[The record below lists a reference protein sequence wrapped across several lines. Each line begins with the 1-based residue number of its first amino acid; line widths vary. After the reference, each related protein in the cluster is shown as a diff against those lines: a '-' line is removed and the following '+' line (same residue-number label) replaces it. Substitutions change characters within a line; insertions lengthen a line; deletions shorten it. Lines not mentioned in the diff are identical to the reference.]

1 MVLRM
6 TRAKSYASDFL
17 AFVNSSPTPY
27 HVVDNAKKLLLN
39 AGFLELKERESWNGK
54 VEKGK
59 KYFLTRNGSSII
71 AFAVGN
77 EWKRGNGFAIVG
89 AHTDSPSLRLKPVS
103 KKSSDGYLQVGV
115 ELYGGGLWH
124 TWFDRD
130 LSVAGRVYVSE
141 NGKLVPRLIKVD
153 KPILRIPT
161 LAIHLDREANT
172 KFEFNK
178 ESQLFPIAGLAEEI
192 LNKADTNEKTTAI
205 EEAEAKAEEDSFQP
219 FAAMN
224 ERHQP
229 KVIAL
234 IAEAAGV
241 PISAVRD
248 FELILYDTHPSALG
262 GISDEFIFSQRLDN
276 QMMSYCAIRGL
287 IDSLEA
293 ENGLEGDSVI
303 RMISCFD
310 HEEIGSESAQG
321 ARSSLLPSIV
331 KRLSGLSGI
340 PSIDAKEE
348 AIVGGRFYEETAIK
362 SFLISADMAHAVH
375 PNYSGKYDTTHKPQI
390 NKGPVIKINANQR
403 YSTNSP
409 GILLVEEVAKIS
421 KTPLQLFVVRND
433 SSCGSTI
440 GPALAS
446 LLGIRTLDLGNPQ
459 LSMHS
464 IRETGGS
471 ADVEHACSLFAG
483 FFNHYATIE
492 NKIFVD

>member
-1 MVLRM
+1 MVLKM
-6 TRAKSYASDFL
+6 SRAKAYASDFL
-17 AFVNSSPTPY
+17 AFVNASPTPY

-39 AGFLELKERESWNGK
+39 AGFLELKERDSWSGK

-77 EWKRGNGFAIVG
+77 EWKRGNGIAIVG
-89 AHTDSPSLRLKPVS
+89 AHTDSPSLRMKPVS

-130 LSVAGRVYVSE
+130 LSVAGRVYISD
-141 NGKLVPRLIKVD
+141 NGNLVPRLIKVN

-192 LNKADTNEKTTAI
+192 LNKADTSEKATV
-205 EEAEAKAEEDSFQP
+205 EDDEEEDSFQP
-219 FAAMN
+219 LPPMN

-234 IAEAAGV
+234 LAEAAGV
-241 PISAVRD
+241 PVSAVRD
-248 FELILYDTHPSALG
+248 FELILYDTQPSTFG
-262 GISDEFIFSQRLDN
+262 GMSDEFIFSQRLDN
-276 QMMSYCAIRGL
+276 QMSSYCAIRGL
-287 IDSLEA
+287 IDSLE
-293 ENGLEGDSVI
+293 GDDVLEGDPVI

-321 ARSSLLPSIV
+321 ARSSLLPAVV
-331 KRLSGLSGI
+331 KRLSGLSAI
-340 PSIDAKEE
+340 PSVDAEEE
-348 AIVGGRFYEETAIK
+348 ATGAGRFYDETAIK

-375 PNYSGKYDTTHKPQI
+375 PNYSGKYESTHRPQI

-433 SSCGSTI
+433 SPCGSTI

-446 LLGIRTLDLGNPQ
+446 LLGTRTLDLGNPQ

-471 ADVEHACSLFAG
+471 ADVEHACSLFAAY
-483 FFNHYATIE
+483 FSHYATIE
-492 NKIFVD
+492 KKIFVD

>member
-1 MVLRM
+1 MSLPKFSNMSRTM
-6 TRAKSYASDFL
+6 AYASDFL
-17 AFVNSSPTPY
+17 SFVNASPSPY
-27 HVVDNAKKLLLN
+27 HVVDNAKKLLLT
-39 AGFLELKERESWNGK
+39 AGFLELKERDAWAGK
-54 VEKGK
+54 IEKGK
-59 KYFLTRNGSSII
+59 KYFLTRNGSSIV
-71 AFAVGN
+71 AFGVGQD
-77 EWKRGNGFAIVG
+77 WRAGNGIAMVG
-89 AHTDSPSLRLKPVS
+89 AHTDSPTLRLKPVS
-103 KKSSDGYLQVGV
+103 KKWSEGYLQVGV

-124 TWFDRD
+124 SWFDRD

-141 NGKLVPRLIKVD
+141 NGNLVPKLIKIN

-161 LAIHLDREANT
+161 LAIHLDRDANT

-192 LNKADTNEKTTAI
+192 LNKSDTGEVAPV
-205 EEAEAKAEEDSFQP
+205 EEDQRSFNSL
-219 FAAMN
+219 AAVN
-224 ERHQP
+224 DRHQP
-229 KVIAL
+229 KVVAL

-248 FELILYDTHPSALG
+248 FELILYDTHPGTFG
-262 GISDEFIFSQRLDN
+262 GISDEFIVSQRLDN

-287 IDSLEA
+287 IDSLETA
-293 ENGLEGDSVI
+293 DALEGDATI
-303 RMISCFD
+303 RLISCFD

-321 ARSSLLPSIV
+321 ARSNFLPAIV
-331 KRLSGLSGI
+331 KRLSSLSAV
-340 PSIDAKEE
+340 PDIDTSGA
-348 AIVGGRFYEETAIK
+348 ATDASRHYEETAIK

-375 PNYSGKYDTTHKPQI
+375 PNYSGKYDSTHRPQM

-409 GILLVEEVAKIS
+409 GILLVEEAAKIS

-446 LLGIRTLDLGNPQ
+446 LLGTRTLDLGNPQ

-471 ADVEHACSLFAG
+471 ADVEHACSLFAAY
-483 FFNHYATIE
+483 FNNYEKLEKSI
-492 NKIFVD
+492 IVD

>member
-1 MVLRM
+1 MVFKM
-6 TRAKSYASDFL
+6 SRAKAYASDFL
-17 AFVNSSPTPY
+17 AFVNASPTPY
-27 HVVDNAKKLLLN
+27 HVVDNAKKLLIN
-39 AGFLELKERESWNGK
+39 AGFLELKERDSWSGK

-71 AFAVGN
+71 AFAVGH
-77 EWKRGNGFAIVG
+77 EWKRGNGIAIVG

-103 KKSSDGYLQVGV
+103 KSSSEGYLQIGV

-130 LSVAGRVYVSE
+130 LSIAGRVYISE
-141 NGKLVPRLIKVD
+141 NGKLVPKLIKIN

-161 LAIHLDREANT
+161 LAIHLDRDANT

-178 ESQLFPIAGLAEEI
+178 ESQLFPIAGLAEDI
-192 LNKADTNEKTTAI
+192 LNKSETSENPPV
-205 EEAEAKAEEDSFQP
+205 EEQPSFRP
-219 FAAMN
+219 LASMN

-248 FELILYDTHPSALG
+248 FELILYDTHTSTFG

-293 ENGLEGDSVI
+293 GNVLEGDSAI
-303 RMISCFD
+303 RLISCFD

-321 ARSSLLPSIV
+321 ARSSFLPSIV
-331 KRLSGLSGI
+331 KRLSGLSAI
-340 PSIDAKEE
+340 PAIDTDEDA
-348 AIVGGRFYEETAIK
+348 AVTSRFYEETAIK

-375 PNYSGKYDTTHKPQI
+375 PNYSGKYDSTHRPQI

-409 GILLVEEVAKIS
+409 GILLVEEAAKIS

-433 SSCGSTI
+433 FSCGSTI

-446 LLGIRTLDLGNPQ
+446 LLGTRTLDLGNPQ

-471 ADVEHACSLFAG
+471 EDVEHACSLFAAY
-483 FFNHYATIE
+483 FNHYTTIE
-492 NKIFVD
+492 ETIFVD